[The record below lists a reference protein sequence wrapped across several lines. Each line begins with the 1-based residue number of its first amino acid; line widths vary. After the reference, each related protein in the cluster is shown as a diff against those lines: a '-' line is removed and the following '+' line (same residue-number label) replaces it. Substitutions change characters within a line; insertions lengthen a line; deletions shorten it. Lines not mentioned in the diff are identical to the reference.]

1 MLCAILVDIEVDL
14 NVKVI
19 VEAIVTVAVNL
30 KEYVMKRPY
39 IVCHMMSS
47 VDGRIDCAMTE
58 KLAGVEDYYSTLS
71 ELNAPVT
78 VSGRVTAQLEL
89 ASPGEF
95 KGGDGA
101 LGHEAFAKNA
111 ASRGYEI
118 VADTR
123 GSLLWDDEGEMPRL
137 ILTSENAD
145 KSYLE
150 YLNGR
155 GISWIACG
163 RNAIDLAR
171 ACEILSSE
179 FGVERMA
186 VVGGGRINAGFLRA
200 GLLDE
205 VSLLI
210 GPGIDGRGGMTAV
223 FDGLPSDSGVYTLR
237 LESVKTYAS
246 GAVWIRYAVKR

>member
-1 MLCAILVDIEVDL
+1 
-14 NVKVI
+14 
-19 VEAIVTVAVNL
+19 
-30 KEYVMKRPY
+30 
-39 IVCHMMSS
+39 MS
-47 VDGRIDCAMTE
+47 
-58 KLAGVEDYYSTLS
+58 
-71 ELNAPVT
+71 
-78 VSGRVTAQLEL
+78 
-89 ASPGEF
+89 
-95 KGGDGA
+95 
-101 LGHEAFAKNA
+101 
-111 ASRGYEI
+111 
-118 VADTR
+118 
-123 GSLLWDDEGEMPRL
+123 
-137 ILTSENAD
+137 

-150 YLNGR
+150 YLNGK

-163 RNAIDLAR
+163 SESIDLAR
-171 ACEILSSE
+171 ACEILHSE
-179 FGVERMA
+179 YGVERMA